1 MMLTNKEKIILIDFR
16 IEKIELDKS
25 QIIKLIDDYLNDPNM
40 LTDSITDQLNRV
52 QASIDALKEEKR
64 LLTEN
69 Q

>member
-1 MMLTNKEKIILIDFR
+1 MLTNKEKIILIDFR

>member
-1 MMLTNKEKIILIDFR
+1 MLTNKEKIILIDFR

-25 QIIKLIDDYLNDPNM
+25 QIIKLINDYLNDPNM

>member
-1 MMLTNKEKIILIDFR
+1 MLTNKEKIILIDFR

-40 LTDSITDQLNRV
+40 LTDSITNQLNRV

>member
-1 MMLTNKEKIILIDFR
+1 MLTNKEKIMLIDFR